1 MYTVQSIQES
11 GNWHPPLQFTAI
23 SVEAN
28 IANTWII
35 EATFLNAGK
44 QNTRFLL
51 WMLWDKIY
59 TKFGM
64 RYYLVKMLWL
74 LWPILTIQFGRVMC
88 YMC

>member
-1 MYTVQSIQES
+1 MDGSGLNHSYLRYHVSITSVTYQLPHVQSIQES

-35 EATFLNAGK
+35 EATFLNARK

-51 WMLWDKIY
+51 WMLGDKI
-59 TKFGM
+59 
-64 RYYLVKMLWL
+64 
-74 LWPILTIQFGRVMC
+74 LT
-88 YMC
+88 